1 LSRYIGPSCRLCRR
15 ELTKLFLKGERFYTE
30 KCAIEKRNSP
40 PGVHADMKGKTLE
53 YGIRLREKQK
63 MRKIYGLG
71 EKQFKRFFTI
81 ASRKKGIIGTNLI
94 ILLERRLDNM
104 VYRLGFATS
113 RKEARQLVSH
123 KHVLVNG
130 KNVNI
135 PSYLVREGDEISI
148 KEKDLQ
154 SVQNALESVV
164 RRGVPSWLEIDKD
177 NVKGLVKLLPTRDD
191 ITMPIKEQLVVE
203 YYSR

>member
-1 LSRYIGPSCRLCRR
+1 MDDKKVARINELYHKSKSEGLTPEELKEQQILRKEYIDS
-15 ELTKLFLKGERFYTE
+15 F
-30 KCAIEKRNSP
+30 KRN
-40 PGVHADMKGKTLE
+40 
-53 YGIRLREKQK
+53 LR
-63 MRKIYGLG
+63 G
-71 EKQFKRFFTI
+71 
-81 ASRKKGIIGTNLI
+81 
-94 ILLERRLDNM
+94 
-104 VYRLGFATS
+104 
-113 RKEARQLVSH
+113 QL
-123 KHVLVNG
+123 N
-130 KNVNI
+130 N
-135 PSYLVREGDEISI
+135 ISI